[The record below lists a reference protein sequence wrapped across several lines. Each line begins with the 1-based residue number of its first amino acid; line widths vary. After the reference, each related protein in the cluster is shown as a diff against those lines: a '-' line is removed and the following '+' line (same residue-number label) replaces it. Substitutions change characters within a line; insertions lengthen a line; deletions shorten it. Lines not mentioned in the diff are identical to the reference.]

1 MKTQDLSQKCW
12 GHVFLSKQKKV
23 QQDLKRRSVRSPSAM
38 ESTRSCWLTHLFRWT
53 SRASETLCTIAGTS
67 ASRAYW
73 KIGRKRSSFP
83 MGTKIRILDTQKEVS
98 RNIIPKRKNLARL
111 WALRGDDAKH
121 GGVSDVCKRIFGFGF
136 ME

>member
-1 MKTQDLSQKCW
+1 ML
-12 GHVFLSKQKKV
+12 GHVFLSKQKKAR
-23 QQDLKRRSVRSPSAM
+23 QDPQAAISQVAKRYGKHA
-38 ESTRSCWLTHLFRWT
+38 
-53 SRASETLCTIAGTS
+53 
-67 ASRAYW
+67 
-73 KIGRKRSSFP
+73 K
-83 MGTKIRILDTQKEVS
+83 TKIRILDTQKEVS